1 MYIWSECNEGVYIA
15 IECHRDDTQRDTEK
29 LQRYGE
35 NMQTALRHDPNS
47 KKHLTL
53 TTTVSTCGGHAT
65 LHAHAKPPEIVLN
78 GSRNLCSC

>member
-15 IECHRDDTQRDTEK
+15 IECHRDDTQRE
-29 LQRYGE
+29 LQWYGE

-53 TTTVSTCGGHAT
+53 TTTVSTCGGHAR
-65 LHAHAKPPEIVLN
+65 LHAHAKLGEIVLN
-78 GSRNLCSC
+78 GSRNLRSC